1 MVRRAESEVIAQ
13 LRRAQEE
20 INWRLDRLLAAQ
32 QETNELLGQL
42 LSAVEPPARPA
53 AKARPR
59 SGQ

>member
-32 QETNELLGQL
+32 QETNELLGRL
-42 LSAVEPPARPA
+42 LEAQRPAPARP
-53 AKARPR
+53 RTGR
-59 SGQ
+59 